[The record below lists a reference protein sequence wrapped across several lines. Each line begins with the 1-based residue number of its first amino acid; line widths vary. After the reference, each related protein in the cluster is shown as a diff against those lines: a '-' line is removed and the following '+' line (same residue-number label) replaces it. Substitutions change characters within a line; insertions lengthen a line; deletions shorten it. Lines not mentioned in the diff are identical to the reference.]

1 VAAPGVI
8 ADRRP
13 RPAFG
18 VVRGLTYCD
27 RPQLLNRSLVPT
39 YQTLFRW
46 TGTAPDAEDA
56 TRWLFDTV
64 LAPLALPAAAEEV
77 NGRLNRATVQALGR
91 HWATGYGVSAT
102 RWAAIIGRPGLVSL
116 RSALGIRGLFDPLP
130 GELRLLVAL
139 RFVRRRPMETI
150 ASRLRLSPAG
160 ARLLLF
166 EALTA
171 IGVGLGLP
179 DASPTLLQASLVE
192 RFVDDLVLG
201 RRPLRFE
208 CAPTTLTALLAAA
221 QVQAASPGND
231 LPNPRFV
238 RRIASSLG

>member
-1 VAAPGVI
+1 MI
-8 ADRRP
+8 ADRSP
-13 RPAFG
+13 RPTLS
-18 VVRGLTYCD
+18 VVRGLAYSD
-27 RPQLLNRSLVPT
+27 RLQLLNRSLVPV

-56 TRWLFDTV
+56 TRWLFEAV
-64 LAPLALPAAAEEV
+64 VAPLALPAPVEEV
-77 NGRLNRATVQALGR
+77 NARLNRATVQALGR
-91 HWATGYGVSAT
+91 HWSTGYGISAT
-102 RWAAIIGRPGLVSL
+102 RWAGILGRPGLVSL
-116 RSALGIRGLFDPLP
+116 RAALGLRGLFDPLP

-150 ASRLRLSPAG
+150 AARLRLSSAC
-160 ARLLLF
+160 ATLMLF

-179 DASPTLLQASLVE
+179 DASPTIAQAALVS
-192 RFVDDLVLG
+192 RFVDDLVAG
-201 RRPLRFE
+201 RRPARFE

-231 LPNPRFV
+231 LPNLRFA